1 MTAFERVRRSL
12 RWRLLAATL
21 VAAGLAVALAGW
33 LLAGLFRDHVMRQ
46 SASLLTAQ
54 LDQVTA
60 RLEFGADGAASLDP
74 AGLSDPRWLRPY
86 SGLYWQVDAV
96 APAGPRRGVLRSRSL
111 WDAELEAPADVL
123 ADGAVHTHEVAGPG
137 DTRLLL
143 VERTVRPEG
152 NNGAAT
158 PWRVLVAGDLH
169 ETEAAVARFN
179 GVLAASLAVLL
190 LLLLAAAIAQVTVG
204 LLPLRALQRALEAVR
219 AGRAPHLEGQ
229 FPSEVQPLV
238 DQFNGVLD
246 LNAAVVTRART
257 QAGNLAHALKT
268 PLAAL
273 RQAAGA
279 ARQRPE
285 AMAGLPSFVEEQVDL
300 ARRHVDWHL
309 SRARVAAAQGLPGA
323 RTEVAPVLAGLV
335 RVMERVHVVREL
347 QLIAGEVPPGLVF
360 AGEAQ
365 DLHEIV
371 GNVLDNACKWA
382 RRTVHVDAAALET
395 PDGRWLCITVEDDG
409 PGISAEQRTQA
420 LARGQRLDE
429 TVPGSGLGLAI
440 VGELVDLYGG
450 RVTLEDRDGSGL
462 RVRMLLPVPRDAGAA

>member
-1 MTAFERVRRSL
+1 MTVLERVRRSL

-33 LLAGLFRDHVMRQ
+33 LLAGLFRDHVTRQ
-46 SASLLTAQ
+46 FAALLTSQ

-60 RLEFGADGAASLDP
+60 RLEFGATGAVSLEP

-96 APAGPRRGVLRSRSL
+96 PQTGLRRGVLRSRSL
-111 WDAELEAPADVL
+111 WDAELEAPADVP

-152 NNGAAT
+152 NGAAS
-158 PWRVLVAGDLH
+158 PWRVLVAGDLR
-169 ETEAAVARFN
+169 ETEGAVARFN
-179 GVLAASLAVLL
+179 GVLVLSLAVLL
-190 LLLLAAAIAQVTVG
+190 LLLLAAAVAQVTVG
-204 LLPLRALQRALEAVR
+204 LMPLRALQRALEAVR
-219 AGRAPHLEGQ
+219 AGRAQHLQGQ
-229 FPSEVQPLV
+229 FPAEVQPLV

-285 AMAGLPSFVEEQVDL
+285 AMTGLPSLVEEQVDL

-323 RTEVAPVLAGLV
+323 RTEVAPVLAGLM
-335 RVMERVHVVREL
+335 RVMERVHAARGL
-347 QLIAGEVPPGLVF
+347 QLIAGDVPTGLAF
-360 AGEAQ
+360 AGEGQ

-371 GNVLDNACKWA
+371 GNVIDNACKWA
-382 RRTVHVDAAALET
+382 RSTVRLDAAAHEER
-395 PDGRWLCITVEDDG
+395 DGRWLRITVEDDG
-409 PGISAEQRTQA
+409 PGISPAQRTQA

-429 TVPGSGLGLAI
+429 TVPGSGLGLSI
-440 VGELVDLYGG
+440 VRELIDLYGG
-450 RVTLEDRDGSGL
+450 RMALEDRDGGGL
-462 RVRMLLPVPRDAGAA
+462 RVRMWLPMPRDAGAAA